1 MLQVIDRYIVR
12 ETLQTWLAVTLVL
25 MLILLSNRLAQL
37 LARAVAGEIDGSL
50 VFHLLALKAISF
62 MSLLAPMSLYL
73 AFMLAFGRLYRDS
86 EMSAL
91 AACGV
96 GPARL
101 YRSLL
106 FVSLPVTVLVIVF
119 AFWVGPWAS
128 AESDQVRAR
137 AENASG
143 VAALSPGRF
152 RETSNRSGIIYVE
165 KLNEEAGRIENVFI
179 SLNRRG
185 KPMLLSSEQA
195 GQWVDPE
202 SGDRFIVFKNGYRY
216 EGNPGEKGFKII
228 EFAEHAVLMQEANP
242 LAQVQRE
249 RSSIPSAE
257 LLRVDTPQNTAEWH
271 WRLAG
276 PVSVIML
283 TLLALPLAKATP
295 RQGRYGKVVIGI
307 LIYIV
312 YSNLLGIA
320 RVWIEN
326 GKVSPDFGL
335 WWVHGVILLLT
346 GALLIHMQ
354 GWAWVRISWRQKA
367 LQ

>member
-37 LARAVAGEIDGSL
+37 LAQAVAGEIDGGL

-73 AFMLAFGRLYRDS
+73 AYMLAFGRLYRDS

-101 YRSLL
+101 YRSLF
-106 FVSLPVTVLVIVF
+106 FVSLPVTALVVVF

-128 AESDQVRAR
+128 AQSDQVRAR

-152 RETSNRSGIIYVE
+152 RETTDRSGIIYVE
-165 KLNEEAGRIENVFI
+165 HVNEVAGRIENVFI

-185 KPMLLSSEQA
+185 KPMLLSSARAEQ
-195 GQWVDPE
+195 WIDPD
-202 SGDRFIVFKNGYRY
+202 SGDRFIVFKDGYRY
-216 EGNPGEKGFKII
+216 EGHPGEKGFKII
-228 EFAEHAVLMQEANP
+228 QFAEHAVLMQEADP
-242 LAQVQRE
+242 LAQMKRE

-257 LLRVDTPQNTAEWH
+257 LLSVSTRQNTAEFH

-276 PVSVIML
+276 PMSVIML
-283 TLLALPLAKATP
+283 TLLALPLAKASP

-326 GKVSPDFGL
+326 GKAHPMWGL

-354 GWAWVRISWRQKA
+354 GWAWVRASLGRKVVQ
-367 LQ
+367 